1 MLAIILVRDLNAQR
15 CRGGAWSCVTSSVP
29 VEALLRRDVPACLK
43 FLQSFK
49 AFFDRQT
56 AGRTYN
62 ALKGRKGRSI
72 GPVAPGETT
81 TVTTEDKALDQPKAL
96 TKRLGKND

>member
-1 MLAIILVRDLNAQR
+1 V
-15 CRGGAWSCVTSSVP
+15 S

-56 AGRTYN
+56 AGRTN
-62 ALKGRKGRSI
+62 TLKGRKGRSI
-72 GPVAPGETT
+72 GPLAPCIY
-81 TVTTEDKALDQPKAL
+81 PF
-96 TKRLGKND
+96 N